1 MDKPAAIGVDFGT
14 TNTVVAVGHG
24 RESSQLLPFATPTE
38 PTPTFRS
45 TLSFNQDPAEPN
57 GRAVRAGPWAIEAYL
72 DDPGET
78 RFIQSF
84 KSYAASS
91 LFTETQI
98 LGRRYQFEDMLSA
111 FLLRLREHGGE
122 AMARAGGRVIVGR
135 PVRFVGA
142 RPDPELALSRYQ
154 TAFERLG
161 FTDIL
166 YAYEPVAA
174 AFFFARQLDQDAT
187 VLVADFG
194 GGTSDFSIV
203 RFERRGGVLTSR
215 ALGQS
220 GVGIAGDAFDYRIID
235 NLVSPELGKGSSYR
249 DFANILPI
257 PLQYYANFAR
267 WDQLA
272 LMRASRTMRDIR
284 GLVRKALEPEKIE
297 RLVAL
302 LDGNHGYHLYQSVSR
317 LKEALSGAE
326 EAQFSFRADDVVIEK
341 RVQRAEFNGWIS
353 RELAAIE
360 IAIDEALAD
369 ADLRPDQIDRV
380 FLTGGSSFVPA
391 VRALFHARF
400 ASERISSGAELE
412 SIAAGLALIGGEDDL
427 GQWCRRV
434 GN

>member
-1 MDKPAAIGVDFGT
+1 MDRPAALGVDFGT

-154 TAFERLG
+154 TAFERL
-161 FTDIL
+161 
-166 YAYEPVAA
+166 
-174 AFFFARQLDQDAT
+174 
-187 VLVADFG
+187 
-194 GGTSDFSIV
+194 
-203 RFERRGGVLTSR
+203 
-215 ALGQS
+215 
-220 GVGIAGDAFDYRIID
+220 
-235 NLVSPELGKGSSYR
+235 
-249 DFANILPI
+249 
-257 PLQYYANFAR
+257 
-267 WDQLA
+267 
-272 LMRASRTMRDIR
+272 
-284 GLVRKALEPEKIE
+284 
-297 RLVAL
+297 
-302 LDGNHGYHLYQSVSR
+302 
-317 LKEALSGAE
+317 
-326 EAQFSFRADDVVIEK
+326 
-341 RVQRAEFNGWIS
+341 
-353 RELAAIE
+353 
-360 IAIDEALAD
+360 
-369 ADLRPDQIDRV
+369 
-380 FLTGGSSFVPA
+380 
-391 VRALFHARF
+391 
-400 ASERISSGAELE
+400 
-412 SIAAGLALIGGEDDL
+412 
-427 GQWCRRV
+427 
-434 GN
+434 